1 MAAQSL
7 VLCRDPET
15 LGVLRPLLS
24 EFEMGVEVC
33 LGLTGARRVLHRPDL
48 KTVIVDCDEDGVGFE
63 FLETLRRERP
73 DSAPVVVG
81 IVNDYSALQLAFAH
95 GANFVLSKPIPAE
108 DAKRILRMAQGF
120 VNRMVRRFLRI
131 AVHRL
136 AHVRLSNIAEPAF
149 LLDLGEGGLAVQ
161 ALEPLRCGDRF
172 DLGFLLP
179 GTTAEITGSGQVIWA
194 DSSGRAGI
202 EFLEIRDEARARLKQ
217 WIVEHAEPVVPQAAA
232 KGISAGEEEIFES
245 EPEKVPQ
252 PAPVF
257 EQFDMP
263 VEAHSGPSRRVPTAS
278 WIRIAARALD
288 AAFILASI
296 AAFWFVVFARLGE
309 LPSVRWMTA
318 LGCLMA
324 AVIATAYFSLFFF
337 FDLPFPGTR
346 LMNAL
351 FSVAVETS
359 EAHPLEVETFR

>member
-48 KTVIVDCDEDGVGFE
+48 KTVIVECDEDGVGFE

-108 DAKRILRMAQGF
+108 DAKRILRMARGF

-136 AHVRLSNIAEPAF
+136 AHVRLGTVAEPAF
-149 LLDLGEGGLAVQ
+149 LLDVSEGGLAVQ
-161 ALEPLRCGDRF
+161 ALEPLNTGDRF
-172 DLGFLLP
+172 DVAFVLP
-179 GTTAEITGSGQVIWA
+179 GTADEITGSGQVIWA
-194 DSSGRAGI
+194 DASGRAGI

-217 WIVEHAEPVVPQAAA
+217 WIVAHVEPAVPPDPAEAM
-232 KGISAGEEEIFES
+232 SAEEGVEVQ
-245 EPEKVPQ
+245 PEQVPQ
-252 PAPVF
+252 PAAVYQ
-257 EQFDMP
+257 QFDMP
-263 VEAHSGPSRRVPTAS
+263 VEMHSAAERRIPTAS
-278 WIRIAARALD
+278 WIRVAARALD
-288 AAFILASI
+288 SAFILASI

-309 LPSVRWMTA
+309 LPSIRWMTA

-324 AVIATAYFSLFFF
+324 GVIATAYFSLFYF
-337 FDLPFPGTR
+337 FDLPFPGTS

-351 FSVAVETS
+351 FSVAVES
-359 EAHPLEVETFR
+359 GDPHPLEVETFR